1 MLGHLRENKETYF
14 NHLAFAWRAAF
25 HMIFSSCCLLVHG
38 LLPFIPTTR
47 LFSISYMARKLR
59 KWDAYSQIRKLK

>member
-14 NHLAFAWRAAF
+14 SHLVFAWRAAF
-25 HMIFSSCCLLVHG
+25 HMIFSSCCLLIHG
-38 LLPFIPTTR
+38 LLPFIPTPR
-47 LFSISYMARKLR
+47 LFNISYMARKLR